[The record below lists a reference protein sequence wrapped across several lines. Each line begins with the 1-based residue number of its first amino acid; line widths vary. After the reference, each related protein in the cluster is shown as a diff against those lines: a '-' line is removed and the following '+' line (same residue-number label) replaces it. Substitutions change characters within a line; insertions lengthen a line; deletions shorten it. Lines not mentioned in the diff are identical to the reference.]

1 MFGVGGRGVM
11 TRVHDTRAGH
21 AVALSADARKITR
34 ASAETHLRYFE
45 RHHRYL

>member
-1 MFGVGGRGVM
+1 MFCVGARGVM
-11 TRVHDTRAGH
+11 TRVPASRH
-21 AVALSADARKITR
+21 ALSADARKITR